1 MIALNRYLVREL
13 AGGLAQRLG
22 GQEPLSPFV
31 KRYKQYMSLK
41 KWVVIA
47 ALICVIGCKKEEK
60 PAEESLKPFTPLPV
74 TIEAGMP
81 MPGQQDLQRFSRTE
95 DLDLRDQLE
104 ALSGV
109 EVKTNDLGQVIYV
122 DFRKAGGGVHAHV
135 AWLYGLPFI
144 ETLILSGEHINNSV
158 MGLIAG
164 HPNLKVLN
172 VAQNS
177 TVNNEALPALVSL
190 RKLED
195 LSLEGSDFTDDNL
208 EQLVELRRLRKLRL
222 RGTNITAVGIAK
234 LAELTELEL
243 LDLRDCSGIGNQ
255 GLQTI
260 GSFVNLK
267 SLLVNGENVTDEGI
281 AALKSLTELQ
291 LLVLPRSQV
300 TDAGIVALSELKK
313 LKELDLFQAP
323 ISDNGLSALGGA
335 KDLAKLKLRG
345 TKITSAGLRVI
356 EKFEKLAELDLSE
369 TAIDDGAIE
378 IIATCPSLVDV
389 NFLRTQISSKG
400 IEKLAGLK
408 LKRLNLDDVK
418 GVDNSCLPAVASI
431 KSLEFLHLGKT
442 AVSDEGVSVLTQL
455 KGLKTLI
462 LENTPITAGKI
473 AELKAAL
480 PTTDIKYTVAEA
492 SAG

>member
-1 MIALNRYLVREL
+1 MLALNRYLVREL

-22 GQEPLSPFV
+22 GLEPLSPFV

-81 MPGQQDLQRFSRTE
+81 MPGRQDSRRFSRTE

-122 DFRKAGGGVHAHV
+122 DFRKAGGGEHAHV

-172 VAQNS
+172 IAQNS
-177 TVNNEALPALVSL
+177 TVNNEALPALISL

-208 EQLVELRRLRKLRL
+208 EQLVELRRLKKLRL

-243 LDLRDCSGIGNQ
+243 LDLRDCSGIGNE

-267 SLLVNGENVTDEGI
+267 SLLVNGEGVTDEGI

-300 TDAGIVALSELKK
+300 SDAGIVALSELKK

-335 KDLAKLKLRG
+335 KDLVKLKLRG

-356 EKFEKLAELDLSE
+356 EKFEKLTELDLSE
-369 TAIDDGAIE
+369 TAVDDGAME